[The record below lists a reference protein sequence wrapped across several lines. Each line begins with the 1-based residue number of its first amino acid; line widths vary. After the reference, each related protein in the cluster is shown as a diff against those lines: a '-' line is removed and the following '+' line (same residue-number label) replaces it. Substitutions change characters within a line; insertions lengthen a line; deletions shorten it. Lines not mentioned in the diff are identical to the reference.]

1 MKITK
6 ALPAILALMLVLA
19 LGMTLVAC
27 SGGDDPCTDH
37 VDADANGKCDNCDAT
52 VEPDGGDTGDGGTS
66 GDGTISLVTGGAATF
81 KVVASDETQTALG
94 KSLTNFVKTLNQ
106 CIEEENVELVLDTN
120 PATDTEI
127 IVGPVTTRGT
137 EYDLDPYAFGY
148 DGYAVRVI
156 GGKIIVLAGSNG
168 AYRDALAYLEETVFG
183 INDATEFIDNVTAT
197 SASGIEAPQTEFD
210 LTVTVDGVDLKE
222 YVFAINEGDEY
233 AKSIIDETR
242 VAIYKKTGA
251 YLETVSIPDLT
262 DGQYAFYLETLELNG
277 DRTSDKGYAAYVD
290 DEKNIH
296 FESEFPDQ
304 FVNTVLEYLN
314 STIIE
319 NKKDTATIS
328 GGTIDDTDLRNIYYS
343 DFGAVGDGV
352 TDDFAAIKACHD
364 YANLWGNTV
373 HGDEGKTYYIG
384 NGTNGDYVEVKTDTY
399 WHGANFIIDDSEIEI
414 HYDSDQCNKDYNGQ
428 CTECLT
434 RGAPIFYLPNDR
446 EDVDVSAALK
456 ANLPLLGGYGESDN
470 TQKLENWPLD
480 YDALVVLGSTE
491 RKVFIRY
498 GANADGGDDQYEA
511 ILVHAD
517 GTIDPSTPLTWDYT
531 KISWATAHAADD
543 KAITIDGALY
553 DEDGNIVSVTDWLQK
568 TTRPENNKYI
578 STTRNIM
585 VARSNST
592 IKNFDHR
599 MTDDWEFR
607 TPYAGILY
615 VRNSHNT
622 LFENIVLQQHDRK
635 YHEGVISGT
644 YEIGGSAANAT
655 SYVNVR
661 VSNFFCDGGKWDY
674 SSGAANATAST
685 PGAVEYRGCMGSNY
699 CRNFYFEGCTLT
711 SFDAHKGLGNL
722 KIVDCTFEHIN
733 IFGSGVAEI
742 YDSVVY
748 VDGGYAVFNFR
759 EDYGASWRGDVII
772 DNVTM
777 KYCNDYKA
785 TNSNNELYV
794 INSKRFIDF
803 DFDKDK
809 VNGSYMDGTGS
820 TNYLPIN
827 VTIKDLKLV
836 RYTYEYVSPSEI
848 TETEVALGTTYL
860 YMYHRELFGYQEDI
874 SKFKDDGGYTT
885 TTALSA
891 PSMYISKTATLIYCS
906 PTHRSLRISRSSTH
920 PLRPKKIEL
929 NNFTVPVPFSARE
942 LCLIKILHKS

>member
-6 ALPAILALMLVLA
+6 AFAAILALMLVLA
-19 LGMTLVAC
+19 LGLTLVAC
-27 SGGDDPCTDH
+27 GGGDDPCTEH
-37 VDADANGKCDNCDAT
+37 FDADANGKCDNCDAT
-52 VEPDGGDTGDGGTS
+52 VEPDEGGIT
-66 GDGTISLVTGGAATF
+66 GDGTISLVSGGAASF
-81 KVVASDETQTALG
+81 KVVASVETQTALG

-106 CIEEENVELVLDTN
+106 CIEEENVELVLDTQT
-120 PATDTEI
+120 ATDIEI
-127 IVGPVTTRGT
+127 LVGSVTTRGA
-137 EYDLDPYAFGY
+137 EYALDPYALGY

-156 GGKIIVLAGSNG
+156 GNKIVVIAGSNG

-183 INDATEFIDNVTAT
+183 INDSTEFIDNVTVT

-210 LTVTVDGVDLKE
+210 LTVTVDGADFKE

-233 AKSIIDETR
+233 AESIISEIR
-242 VAIYKKTGA
+242 AAIYKKTGA
-251 YLETVSIPDLT
+251 YLETVLIPNLK

-277 DRTSDKGYAAYVD
+277 DRTSENGYAAYVD
-290 DEKNIH
+290 ENKNIH

-304 FVNTVLEYLN
+304 FVKTVLEYLK
-314 STIIE
+314 STITE
-319 NKKDTATIS
+319 NKKSKVTIS
-328 GGTIDDTDLRNIYYS
+328 GGTIEQKDLRNIYYS
-343 DFGAVGDGV
+343 DFGAKGDGV

-364 YANLWGNTV
+364 YANTWGNTV
-373 HGDEGKTYYIG
+373 HGDAGKTYYIG
-384 NGTNGDYVEVKTDTY
+384 KNTNGEAVLVQTDTY
-399 WHGANFIIDDSEIEI
+399 WHGANFIVDDSEIEI
-414 HYDSDQCNKDYNGQ
+414 HYSSSQCNKDYNGK
-428 CTECLT
+428 CTECLA
-434 RGAPIFYLPNDR
+434 RSASIFYLDNDR
-446 EDVDVSAALK
+446 ADVNVSAALK
-456 ANLPLLGGYGESDN
+456 ANLPILGGYGESDN
-470 TQKLENWPLD
+470 TQKFENWPLD
-480 YDALVVLGSTE
+480 YDSLVVLGSSE

-498 GANADGGDDQYEA
+498 GANADGGDEQYEI

-531 KISWATAHAADD
+531 NISWATAYAADD
-543 KAITIDGALY
+543 KPITIDGALY

-578 STTRNIM
+578 STARNIM
-585 VARSNST
+585 VSRSNST
-592 IKNFDHR
+592 IKNFEHR

-607 TPYAGILY
+607 TPYGGILY
-615 VRNSHNT
+615 VNRSHNT

-635 YHEGVISGT
+635 YEAGVISGT

-674 SSGAANATAST
+674 SSGADNAVAST

-722 KIVDCTFEHIN
+722 KIVNCTFEHIN

-742 YDSVVY
+742 YDSTVY

-759 EDYGASWRGDVII
+759 EDYGATWRGDVII

-794 INSKRFIDF
+794 INSKNFIDF
-803 DFDKDK
+803 DFDKDN
-809 VNGSYMDGTGS
+809 VNGSYVDGTGS

-836 RYTYEYVSPSEI
+836 RYTYEYVSPSHI
-848 TETEVALGTTYL
+848 IETEVPLGTTYL
-860 YMYHRELFGYQEDI
+860 YMYHRSLWGYKDDI
-874 SKFKDDGGYTT
+874 SKFKDDGGYTNNNRLICT
-885 TTALSA
+885 EYVYIENCNVEIKFPNTPQFEDIEIEYGPA
-891 PSMYISKTATLIYCS
+891 PTK
-906 PTHRSLRISRSSTH
+906 
-920 PLRPKKIEL
+920 ED
-929 NNFTVPVPFSARE
+929 
-942 LCLIKILHKS
+942 